1 MKSVSDM
8 MTRIMKCLGAVMDF
22 LAAILPVTVYGN
34 LRWNPD
40 DEGPVK
46 YGIYLLAGT
55 VIFCTLCTV
64 ICGLAVG
71 IFGLVIFLISVAW
84 KPILIVVLV
93 IMLFILL
100 GCLRIGCLKKGGCD
114 GRHD

>member
-1 MKSVSDM
+1 MKSVSDI
-8 MTRIMKCLGAVMDF
+8 MTRIIKCIGTVMDF
-22 LAAILPVTVYGN
+22 LAAIVPVTFCDN
-34 LRWNPD
+34 LRWTPD

-46 YGIYLLAGT
+46 YGVYLLAGT

-64 ICGLAVG
+64 ICGLVVG
-71 IFGLVIFLISVAW
+71 VFGLVLFLISVAL
-84 KPILIVVLV
+84 KPILIAVSV

-100 GCLRIGCLKKGGCD
+100 GCLRLGRLKKGGCD